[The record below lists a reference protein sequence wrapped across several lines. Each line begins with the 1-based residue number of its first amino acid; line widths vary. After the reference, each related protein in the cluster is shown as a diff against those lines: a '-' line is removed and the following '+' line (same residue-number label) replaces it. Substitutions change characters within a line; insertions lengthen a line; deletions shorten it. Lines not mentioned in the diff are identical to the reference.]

1 MGFDVHFLL
10 TNMYKIQNVI
20 KDLNKKLSTHCLNY
34 NNECIFLCEAVLGLN
49 RTDIALNKE
58 ISKSDL
64 RRLTRAV
71 NRRIKGVPLQIIIGE
86 SDFLNVKIIES
97 KNTLTPRPET
107 EFLTDYIVKHESGQ
121 AKTLDLCCGSG
132 CVGIALN
139 KNGFENVVLAD
150 KSKKALKMAKQN
162 AKRNFSN
169 VDIVKSDMFCGLK
182 EKFDLI
188 VCNPPYIATG
198 DISSLSTEVKK
209 YDPRIALDGGSDG
222 LDFYRI
228 IARDCASVLNGN
240 GILYLEIGLGQEND
254 VKNLLAKHFK
264 NITILKDLNQL
275 NRFIRAE
282 KC

>member
-34 NNECIFLCEAVLGLN
+34 NNECIFLCEGVLGLN
-49 RTDIALNKE
+49 RTDIVLNKE

-64 RRLTRAV
+64 KKLTRAV
-71 NRRIKGVPLQIIIGE
+71 NRRIKGIPLQIILGE
-86 SDFLNVKIIES
+86 SDFLNIRIIES

-107 EFLTDYIVKHESGQ
+107 EFLTDYIINHEDKQS
-121 AKTLDLCCGSG
+121 KVLDLCCGSG
-132 CVGIALN
+132 CIGIALN

-150 KSKKALKMAKQN
+150 KSKKALKMARQN
-162 AKRNFSN
+162 AKLNFAN
-169 VDIVKSDMFCGLK
+169 VDIVKSDMFGGLK

-198 DISSLSTEVKK
+198 DIASLSTEVKK
-209 YDPRIALDGGSDG
+209 YDPRVALDGGCDG

-228 IARDCASVLNGN
+228 IARDCAGVLNEN
-240 GILYLEIGLGQEND
+240 GIIYLEIGLNQEND
-254 VKNLLAKHFK
+254 VKNMLAKHFK
-264 NITILKDLNQL
+264 NIKIIKDLNQV